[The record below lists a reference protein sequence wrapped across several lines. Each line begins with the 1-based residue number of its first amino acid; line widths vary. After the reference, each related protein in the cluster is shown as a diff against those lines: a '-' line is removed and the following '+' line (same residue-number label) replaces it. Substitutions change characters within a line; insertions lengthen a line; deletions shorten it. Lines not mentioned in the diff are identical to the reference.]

1 MPQFRFRWFPPTLIG
16 VFMVISG
23 CTQAE
28 PTATPD
34 IPQLVAEAVAAL
46 PTPTNAA
53 TRAPA
58 PTPTS
63 VPTPS
68 PVPTATLAPT
78 PPPTSTPTPEP
89 EPTPTPNPAL
99 MLPPQASPPAA
110 ALEPPT
116 YSPNAHLDSYRH
128 IVDITFGPASQ
139 EPGFSG
145 SIRGDF
151 QAPDRFTCSEQ
162 FGFGGLTFPG
172 DKVVVIGTEAWID
185 TGDGWHTATIDD
197 PKILDVVD
205 SCAAWPLFWEDF
217 DVATFAEVEGQPDE
231 LNGVPAVRYDLK
243 EVFDVLDALPL
254 PITGSE
260 ELSLIEEF
268 TVWAAQKDK
277 WMLALAL
284 GFSGDADEFA
294 EFMESDMFEASEGE
308 QFRMTFSA
316 EIFDL
321 NNPDIRVRPP
331 SP

>member
-1 MPQFRFRWFPPTLIG
+1 
-16 VFMVISG
+16 MVSTHVDRGIHGHLRLHPGRANRHARYSPVG
-23 CTQAE
+23 RRSRRGPAYPYQRRNPGSCTDPYICPDSITRSHGHPGSHASANFNPHPRAGTNPNSQ
-28 PTATPD
+28 PGPDVATPG
-34 IPQLVAEAVAAL
+34 I
-46 PTPTNAA
+46 A
-53 TRAPA
+53 TGGGIR
-58 PTPTS
+58 T
-63 VPTPS
+63 
-68 PVPTATLAPT
+68 
-78 PPPTSTPTPEP
+78 
-89 EPTPTPNPAL
+89 
-99 MLPPQASPPAA
+99 
-110 ALEPPT
+110 PT